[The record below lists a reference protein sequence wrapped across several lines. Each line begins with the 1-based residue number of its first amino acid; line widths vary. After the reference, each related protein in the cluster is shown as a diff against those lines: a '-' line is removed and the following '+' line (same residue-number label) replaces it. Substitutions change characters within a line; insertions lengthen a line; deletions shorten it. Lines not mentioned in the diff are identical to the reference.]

1 MDFETAKKQ
10 RSTQLAQL
18 TRLYKDLEKHMVDK
32 ENKEKVNEL
41 YKSLCSRY
49 EQFKTAHFACLDKCE
64 NSSVIDS
71 LEESF
76 KSQRENFD
84 EFREHFS
91 TWNQDC
97 DNVSVIESVTSSRTQ
112 LLSAKIKRMVAENKM
127 KTLREKMRLDQEQ
140 REIENKKQLLGMES
154 EIEEARIEES
164 VWEEEENENVQKPG
178 NTCEAHRDV
187 DRRCSAGK
195 ETIPLSTS
203 TTTTTQSEID
213 LAFNR
218 LANTLQEGFN
228 LPKPEILTFN
238 DNVLDYCKFIK
249 NFETNVESKVTDNRL
264 RLSYLIQYCAGK
276 AKSCIEDCVLLDS
289 NEAHERARAILR
301 SRYGR
306 SHIIAR
312 TCIDKLL
319 NGPQIQTS
327 GSVFTNY
334 FQEHSLSFSPRFVT
348 LNVTQLLIG

>member
-1 MDFETAKKQ
+1 MDFEKAKKQ

-18 TRLYKDLEKHMVDK
+18 TRLYKDLENHMVDK

-84 EFREHFS
+84 VFREHFS

-140 REIENKKQLLGMES
+140 REIENKKQLLDMES

-164 VWEEEENENVQKPG
+164 VWEEEENENVQKTG

-195 ETIPLSTS
+195 ETIPLSIS
-203 TTTTTQSEID
+203 TTTTQSEID

-218 LANTLQEGFN
+218 LASTLQEGFN

-238 DNVLDYCKFIK
+238 GNVLDYCKFIK
-249 NFETNVESKVTDNRL
+249 IFETNVESKVTDNRL
-264 RLSYLIQYCAGK
+264 RLSYLIQYCAGE

-289 NEAHERARAILR
+289 NEGYERARAILR

-306 SHIIAR
+306 THIIAR
-312 TCIDKLL
+312 TCFDKFRHQMLL
-319 NGPQIQTS
+319 SCPS
-327 GSVFTNY
+327 
-334 FQEHSLSFSPRFVT
+334 
-348 LNVTQLLIG
+348 